1 MELIFYA
8 TVTRIMEPP
17 PYGSGNKQGTKVRKL
32 RVTKT
37 TEEPPTQVEANSM
50 VVRIPIEIPLE
61 LFEPITATKMKLE
74 KRDLKVEATEDPLE
88 GTRRLAEELSGD
100 G

>member
-8 TVTRIMEPP
+8 TVTRIMETP
-17 PYGSGNKQGTKVRKL
+17 PYGSSIKATSKVKKL
-32 RVTKT
+32 KVTKT
-37 TEEPPTQVEANSM
+37 TEEPPTSVEANSM
-50 VVRIPIEIPLE
+50 VIRIPIEIPLE
-61 LFEPITATKMKLE
+61 LFEPITATRMKLA
-74 KRDLKVEATEDPLE
+74 KPDLKVEATEDPLE